1 LKDGRQLGVGMI
13 SAIELENFQTFS
25 KNQRA
30 RLAPL
35 TLIFGPNSAGKSS
48 VIRSLRFLAEN
59 LQPSHTRL
67 QSLKFSTGALNL
79 QSYQNIVHKHNED
92 LEMRL
97 VIETTEI
104 EKARHY
110 DARGYLEKKSLMLG
124 AQIARTEFTFSNKS
138 IKDTD
143 QPGRLEKL
151 RLIGLRRE
159 RNAEPS
165 VTYNMG
171 FLSSTEESESY
182 LSPDPHDL
190 EKYGPLDLIALE
202 FFEKDSTDRDWN
214 GYLAASEVPSATDNV
229 RNLDLLVLSLN
240 GLSPTVDYLGGD
252 FFEEMS
258 SQADTDEERETFV
271 GEYED
276 GQMVANA
283 LKFFFETHF
292 EGMSDLVDFDFVG
305 PLREIPEQIT
315 SSSIDDLRV
324 PSNLD
329 NRPRSRFDLTGTN
342 SEYTRSRTW
351 FSKLTEGRFEWE
363 SGRLSLNGVPLNLF
377 ANSIRDTRS
386 DTSVSFSDVGV
397 GLSQIIPVIK
407 SAFSLKSEIKFIE
420 QPELHLHPRMQS
432 ELGDMFIDA
441 AGLADLS
448 FDSQLIVETHS
459 ENLIL
464 RVQRRIR
471 EKSIRAEDVSI
482 LYVDYP
488 SDSGSTIREIRL
500 SDDGNFIDAWPQS
513 FVDLRLDDLL

>member
-1 LKDGRQLGVGMI
+1 MI

-48 VIRSLRFLAEN
+48 IIRALRFISEN
-59 LQPSHTRL
+59 LQPTSTRL
-67 QSLKFSTGALNL
+67 QNVTFSNGSLNL
-79 QSYQNIVHKHNED
+79 QSFQNIVHRHDES
-92 LEMRL
+92 LQIRIA
-97 VIETTEI
+97 IETCEI
-104 EKARHY
+104 ESRAKYY
-110 DARGYLEKKSLMLG
+110 DARGYLEKRSLMLETEV
-124 AQIARTEFTFSNKS
+124 ARTEFTFSNKS
-138 IKDTD
+138 MKNFDE
-143 QPGRLEKL
+143 PGRLEKIRFL
-151 RLIGLRRE
+151 GIRRE
-159 RNAEPS
+159 RNAEP
-165 VTYNMG
+165 VFTYNMG
-171 FLSSTEESESY
+171 FVSPDEDRESY
-182 LSPDPHDL
+182 LWPDPSDL
-190 EKYGPLDLIALE
+190 VQYGPLSEIAAEYFAMADQDKRWLAYLDQSE
-202 FFEKDSTDRDWN
+202 IPSVVEK
-214 GYLAASEVPSATDNV
+214 V
-229 RNLDLLVLSLN
+229 RGLDLLALGLT

-252 FFEEMS
+252 FYEQMSFE
-258 SQADTDEERETFV
+258 ADREDEEEIQNIEA
-271 GEYED
+271 EYED
-276 GQMVANA
+276 GQMIANA
-283 LKFFFETHF
+283 LSYFFDTHL
-292 EGMSDLVDFDFVG
+292 EGLSDLTDYDFVG
-305 PLREIPEQIT
+305 PLREIPEQVT
-315 SSSIDDLRV
+315 SVSIDELRSPNNEGNRKKTRVDL
-324 PSNLD
+324 SGKKSEYS
-329 NRPRSRFDLTGTN
+329 RSR
-342 SEYTRSRTW
+342 EW
-351 FSKLTEGRFEWE
+351 FSRLTEGRFAWE
-363 SGRLSLNGVPLNLF
+363 SGRLALNGVPLNLF

-432 ELGDMFIDA
+432 ELGDLFIEA

-471 EKSIRAEDVSI
+471 EQAIRAEDVSI

>member
-1 LKDGRQLGVGMI
+1 MI

-25 KNQRA
+25 TNQRA

-59 LQPSHTRL
+59 LQPSNSRL
-67 QSLKFSTGALNL
+67 QKLKFSSGSLNL
-79 QSYQNIVHKHNED
+79 QSYQNVVHKHNED

-97 VIETTEI
+97 AVETTEI
-104 EKARHY
+104 ESRARYY
-110 DARGYLEKKSLMLG
+110 DGRGYLEKKALMLDTN
-124 AQIARTEFTFSNKS
+124 IARTEFTFSNKA
-138 IKDTD
+138 IRDTD
-143 QPGRLEKL
+143 EPGRLEKL

-159 RNAEPS
+159 RNSAPT

-171 FLSSTEESESY
+171 FVSASEESESY
-182 LSPDPHDL
+182 LSPDPEDL

-202 FFEKDSTDRDWN
+202 FFEKDTNDRDWN
-214 GYLAASEVPSATDNV
+214 GYLAATEVPRVTELV

-258 SQADTDEERETFV
+258 SQADTEDEQKAFE
-271 GEYED
+271 GNYED
-276 GQMVANA
+276 GQMIANA
-283 LKFFFETHF
+283 LKFFFDAHF
-292 EGMSDLVDFDFVG
+292 GGISDLIDFDFVG
-305 PLREIPEQIT
+305 PLREIPDQIT
-315 SSSIDDLRV
+315 STSIDELRA
-324 PSNLD
+324 PSNMD
-329 NRPRSRFDLTGTN
+329 NRLKSRIDLTGTK
-342 SEYTRSRTW
+342 SEYARSRAW

-363 SGRLSLNGVPLNLF
+363 SGRLSLDGVPLNLF

-407 SAFSLKSEIKFIE
+407 SAFSFQSEIKFIE
-420 QPELHLHPRMQS
+420 QPELHLHPRMQGD
-432 ELGDMFIDA
+432 LGDLFIEA
-441 AGLADLS
+441 AGLNDLS
-448 FDSQLIVETHS
+448 FDNQIIVETHS

-471 EKSIRAEDVSI
+471 ERAIRAEDVSI

-500 SDDGNFIDAWPQS
+500 NDDGDFIDSWPQS